1 MNVGARRINGRV
13 LIVYFEQCYPRFW
26 QPVLCYVLQCIYVAC
41 WTAGAIESTSE
52 IAAHIIKLE
61 LILAV
66 LALGA
71 AIYTH
76 CFLCLRVV
84 WNFKGEH
91 TSTVFITE
99 IKEQKML
106 TECLAKNTSGFC
118 FRQLFDM
125 GCT

>member
-1 MNVGARRINGRV
+1 MLRATMHLRGMLGGGCHR
-13 LIVYFEQCYPRFW
+13 EH
-26 QPVLCYVLQCIYVAC
+26 LC
-41 WTAGAIESTSE
+41 E
-52 IAAHIIKLE
+52 IAAHVIKLE

-71 AIYTH
+71 AIYTL

-84 WNFKGEH
+84 WRGNFKGEQ

-118 FRQLFDM
+118 FRRSIRYGLFVVYM
-125 GCT
+125 PRYVSPCTTRTKPSSRGSRSY